1 MVDNTHLNNR
11 KSLVLGLSVALSCA
25 CIGENVAADRTVL
38 PNHGEAAVADI
49 IDAVIRLH
57 GLEAVAMQGS

>member
-38 PNHGEAAVADI
+38 PYHGEAAVAD

-57 GLEAVAMQGS
+57 GLEAVAMRGS